1 MDDKELYGVF
11 RKEKVDELKIKI
23 DDILEGKNCNEEE
36 TFSVMKKVHEFVY
49 IHKISNEF
57 RKKMRFDEF
66 IEKHKSLFDKISS
79 YGRD

>member
-1 MDDKELYGVF
+1 MDENEFYGVF
-11 RKEKVDELKIKI
+11 RKEKIDELKIKI
-23 DDILEGKNCNEEE
+23 DGILDGKNTSEDEKFN
-36 TFSVMKKVHEFVY
+36 VMKKVHEFVY

-57 RKKMRFDEF
+57 REKMRFDEF